1 MNVSGLCISLGVN
14 VWASGVMSLA
24 KQAADN
30 YHQLLDKTLLATTLR
45 QELVQNG

>member
-1 MNVSGLCISLGVN
+1 MNVSDLCSISLGVN

-30 YHQLLDKTLLATTLR
+30 YHQLLDKTLVAT
-45 QELVQNG
+45 ENG